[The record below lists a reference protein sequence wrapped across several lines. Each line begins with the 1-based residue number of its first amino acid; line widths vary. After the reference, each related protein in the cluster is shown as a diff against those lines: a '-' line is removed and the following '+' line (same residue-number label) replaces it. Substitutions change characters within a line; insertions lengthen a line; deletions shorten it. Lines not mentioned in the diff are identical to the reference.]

1 MNLKGHHDLALRF
14 ASDQAMGTNGLSGRK
29 SSPEMLLSFIL
40 RCRLIRI
47 AILISR
53 MVRAG
58 VYITDSWFQNRDWL
72 PTHAVFSCNFS
83 NFKGACP
90 GFEMRSDSFPG
101 RNRK

>member
-1 MNLKGHHDLALRF
+1 MTSPLNLALRF

-72 PTHAVFSCNFS
+72 PTQKMISCIICHC
-83 NFKGACP
+83 KGACP
-90 GFEMRSDSFPG
+90 GFDMRNKFCDHSD
-101 RNRK
+101 